1 MHPGVPNVGV
11 PAIVPFDVAGDV
23 PVDQLWQQVAAL
35 NGLDQETLHRL
46 MQLGSVQ
53 EFPEGTVLF
62 SEGEG
67 HAQLYFVCTGAI
79 RLEMATPGNRR
90 QTILSAGP
98 GDLLAWS
105 SLIGD
110 CVMTST
116 AIATRRSMAV
126 VFSAEKLKSALE
138 QDFHLGYHVM
148 KVVARAL
155 SRRLVATRLQL
166 LDLYHR

>member
-1 MHPGVPNVGV
+1 MNPGVSKLDEPSGEAAS
-11 PAIVPFDVAGDV
+11 PAAEL
-23 PVDQLWQQVAAL
+23 LWQQVAAV
-35 NGLDQETLHRL
+35 NGLDQQTLHRL

-53 EFPEGTVLF
+53 EFPAGTVLF
-62 SEGEG
+62 SEGER
-67 HAQLYFVCTGAI
+67 HAQLYFVCSGTI

-105 SLIGD
+105 ALIGD

-116 AIATRRSMAV
+116 AIATRNSTAL
-126 VFSAEKLKSALE
+126 VFSADKLQSALE
-138 QDFHLGYHVM
+138 QDSHLGYHVM

-166 LDLYHR
+166 LDLYQR